1 MRKKILATIL
11 VAGLLAAQTL
21 TAFANP
27 SDQTGVTADTGHKIS
42 STFDSNLDAEVLNS
56 INTFNSSSTKSLK
69 DLTGLSAADG
79 LTALTNVF
87 DCTENNCG
95 ETGSHTVTFNVPA
108 LTASMTNVTI
118 FHYNGSAWE
127 VIPTSVSGKSVTGTF
142 SSLSPVVI
150 GAKVAATPA
159 QKPSSGSHRTYPDE
173 DTNNG
178 GGAATPAADA
188 TGAAVSPKTGVT
200 STWGVWAV
208 AGLAFAGAA
217 CVVVRRKRA

>member
-11 VAGLLAAQTL
+11 VVGLLAAQTL

-27 SDQTGVTADTGHKIS
+27 SDQTGVTADMGHKIS
-42 STFDSNLDAEVLNS
+42 STFDSNLGAEVLNS

-87 DCTENNCG
+87 DCTENSCG

-159 QKPSSGSHRTYPDE
+159 
-173 DTNNG
+173 
-178 GGAATPAADA
+178 ADA

-217 CVVVRRKRA
+217 CVVARRKRA